1 MPAPFRFCLSRD
13 KMRMSGDPLPPVPRI
28 SRTSTQKERE
38 PKMAYLVM
46 EYVLTFGTIGFVAA
60 LAYVNKRQTDKML
73 DKTRARSAQA
83 RLVAAE

>member
-1 MPAPFRFCLSRD
+1 
-13 KMRMSGDPLPPVPRI
+13 
-28 SRTSTQKERE
+28 
-38 PKMAYLVM
+38 MAYLVM

-73 DKTRARSAQA
+73 DKTRARTSQA